1 MKFLSYLIKVAH
13 LHLIH
18 RMRYLIEQIC
28 GGKFSS
34 GSSHVCLICLFL
46 DVRIDLKVSKKSA
59 GMVRFEYFTGL
70 GFRMNCTNSCGK

>member
-13 LHLIH
+13 LHLLH
-18 RMRYLIEQIC
+18 RMRHLIEQIC

-34 GSSHVCLICLFL
+34 GSSHVSLICMFL

-59 GMVRFEYFTGL
+59 GMAGFEYFTGH
-70 GFRMNCTNSCGK
+70 GFRSNCTNSCGK